1 MILSM
6 LLEKTK
12 EAGRRFIKERA
23 LIIDLSEKKVTV
35 NSEEVKLS
43 PVEFFLLRFLAV
55 NKGKVVSADQLLTY
69 LWKKDIFLLEDSIER
84 IMDALRS
91 KIEQNQPAQ
100 QYIAINNKSYKLLE
114 V

>member
-1 MILSM
+1 MIT
-6 LLEKTK
+6 LLKMAK
-12 EAGRRFIKERA
+12 GIGRRFINERE
-23 LIIDLSEKKVTV
+23 LVIDLSEKKVIV

-69 LWKKDIFLLEDSIER
+69 LWKKDIFLLEDGLDV
-84 IMDALRS
+84 IMDTLIS
-91 KIEQNQPAQ
+91 KIEDDQSIPK
-100 QYIAINNKSYKLLE
+100 YIINVNNDAYKFLE